1 MKNGEWE
8 WDNGEEFEYD
18 KFNQDEPDYSGNCIL
33 MHTNFRWF
41 DFPCDNPN
49 MNFVCEKY

>member
-1 MKNGEWE
+1 MENGEWE
-8 WDNGEEFEYD
+8 WDNGEELEYD
-18 KFNQDEPDYSGNCIL
+18 KFNQD
-33 MHTNFRWF
+33 TNFRWF